1 MKKTIIASA
10 IGAALLISGQSAMAD
25 EIGQKVY
32 KTTCFAC
39 HMTGAAGA
47 PKVGDTAAWAP
58 RIAQGIDTLTEHA
71 INGFKG
77 STGFMPPRGGRG
89 NLSDEEVKGAIEYMV
104 SQSQ

>member
-1 MKKTIIASA
+1 MKKSIIASA

-47 PKVGDTAAWAP
+47 PKVGDKANWAP
-58 RIAQGIDTLTEHA
+58 RIAQGMDTLKSHA
-71 INGFKG
+71 ISGFKG
-77 STGFMPPRGGRG
+77 NSGFMPPRGGRG
-89 NLSDEEVKGAIEYMV
+89 DLSDDEIGAAIEYMV